1 MLIERLVSD
10 PYEEV
15 PQFLLRS
22 DVEINQR
29 LVGSKRSS
37 SDSAFPSLAREAM
50 ARIGTNSNENS
61 HLMKV
66 LVRDPIFPPLK

>member
-1 MLIERLVSD
+1 MPIERLVSN

-15 PQFLLRS
+15 PQFVLRS
-22 DVEINQR
+22 DAEINQR
-29 LVGSKRSS
+29 LVGSKRSC

-61 HLMKV
+61 HLMKARV
-66 LVRDPIFPPLK
+66 QDPIFPPLK